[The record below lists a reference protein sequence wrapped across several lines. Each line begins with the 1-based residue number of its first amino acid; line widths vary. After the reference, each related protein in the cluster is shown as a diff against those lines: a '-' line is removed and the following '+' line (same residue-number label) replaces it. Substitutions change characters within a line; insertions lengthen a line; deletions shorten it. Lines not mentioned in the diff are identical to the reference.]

1 MAETDK
7 VELIKKATRKENE
20 IKLLGEKSKAFP
32 SPSPMPY

>member
-20 IKLLGEKSKAFP
+20 FELLGKKGKAFP
-32 SPSPMPY
+32 SPSPIPY